1 MLHIRIYCM
10 LHTLHRNTLSSD
22 IEYKVGATVARKNKP
37 AEQLASL
44 EATTLYNKVM
54 LDALF
59 AILQQKQILTPDEVA
74 DCASEILNKSFPEF
88 RWLQ

>member
-1 MLHIRIYCM
+1 M
-10 LHTLHRNTLSSD
+10 LHTPYRNVLSRQ
-22 IEYKVGATVARKNKP
+22 INCKMGASMARRNKP

-54 LDALF
+54 LDAIF
-59 AILQQKQILTPDEVA
+59 TVLQQKQILTPDEVA

-88 RWLQ
+88 RWVQ